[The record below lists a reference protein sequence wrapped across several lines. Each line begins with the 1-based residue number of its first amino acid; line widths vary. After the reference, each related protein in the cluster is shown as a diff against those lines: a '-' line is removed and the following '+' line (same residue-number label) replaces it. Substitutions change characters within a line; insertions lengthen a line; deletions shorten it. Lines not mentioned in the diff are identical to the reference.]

1 MFKRKAYDALTEWKD
16 KYSNNYAALLEGARR
31 VGKSTIAEEFA
42 KNNFKTYIKI
52 DFANITHEMSAVF
65 DDIAD
70 LDNFFLRIQAVSGT
84 ILYEKESV
92 IIFDEI
98 QLAPE
103 VRQAIKYLVADGRYY
118 YIETGSL
125 ISIKKNVKNIV
136 IPSEEHK
143 IQVFPMD
150 YEEFMLATGK
160 DCDILRKLY
169 KTGKPVGDSVNRKL
183 MRDLRIYMAVGGMPQ
198 AVDAYIN
205 KNSFEDVDR
214 VKREIISLYEDD
226 FHKIDPSGRISNLY
240 EAVPS
245 QLSSNKNRFIISNA
259 LGKRT
264 TNKDLELFSELLS
277 SKTVLLSY
285 NTMDPSVSLSQTK
298 SLDSYKVYL
307 SDTGLFTTLLF
318 NAEEETNKDI
328 YIKLMGDKLSANL
341 GYLYENL
348 VAQMIAASGK
358 KLYYHT
364 WKKNNSSHSYEIDF
378 LISSHTKIVPF
389 EVKSSSVRFHAS
401 ITEFSK
407 KYSSKIHT
415 QYLLS
420 QKDVGNDEMLLFRP
434 IYMLPFILEEM

>member
-150 YEEFMLATGK
+150 YEEFMLAIGR

-407 KYSSKIHT
+407 KYSSKIHA

-434 IYMLPFILEEM
+434 IYMLPFILEDM